1 MFAGVEEKAMNA
13 VTFAHELGHNLGM
26 EHDFRSGGRG
36 WSNDEGCNKQGIMSY
51 GEHKEGEWSECSRKD
66 QETKFKEMLNKCM
79 VVKFGEKPTAETC
92 KCNSKSVPSGKRY
105 AGAGA
110 CDSDWRMSCG
120 SFCFVEKGTC
130 KDEVHLHGLE
140 EYGFAS
146 CTPCSQRS
154 NTAPLKEA
162 ECPSDTFTSHGN
174 GSPILI
180 GRGFGLIAAGL
191 LMALF

>member
-1 MFAGVEEKAMNA
+1 MVNTKKASGRNA
-13 VTFAHELGHNLGM
+13 RERIKRRNS
-26 EHDFRSGGRG
+26 RR
-36 WSNDEGCNKQGIMSY
+36 
-51 GEHKEGEWSECSRKD
+51 CSTSAWWLSLEVRLPLIKSFYL
-66 QETKFKEMLNKCM
+66 KYLCPS
-79 VVKFGEKPTAETC
+79 EKPTAETC
-92 KCNSKSVPSGKRY
+92 KCNGKSVPSGKRY

-120 SFCFVEKGTC
+120 SFCFIEKGTC

-162 ECPSDTFTSHGN
+162 ECPSDTFTTHGN

-180 GRGFGLIAAGL
+180 GRGFGLIAAGIYRSL
-191 LMALF
+191 LLFWNNQF